1 MAGIKHVLVS
11 PHKQLAS
18 NPMAS
23 SSYNPLPKYKK
34 GERVAIRNGEKDWTD
49 SARQYKP
56 RKGILRSEGY
66 RDKPACADKG
76 GKRHFVYDVQWDG
89 RSGTR
94 PVRQNRIVLEETK

>member
-1 MAGIKHVLVS
+1 M
-11 PHKQLAS
+11 
-18 NPMAS
+18 S
-23 SSYNPLPKYKK
+23 SLTYNPLPKYKK
-34 GERVAIRNGEKDWTD
+34 GDRVTQ
-49 SARQYKP
+49 ARSGSSSKGYKA

-89 RSGTR
+89 RSGTN